1 LHGQVVLSTMTAE
14 QKQKAVNEARVM
26 TQMDHMNVIKYL
38 DSYEQV
44 GLTAAAVVPVLVV
57 PP

>member
-1 LHGQVVLSTMTAE
+1 
-14 QKQKAVNEARVM
+14 VM